1 MIRLEIKNQN
11 KLKYKRI
18 IKYKNITNKINQT
31 FDKALEFI
39 NKSDN
44 IKYALLYKEAYWLFT
59 KKENTAIGEI
69 EIYYDNSIDKSINK
83 SYIRINDIKYPILIN
98 FHYFEKEYNLNRSNI
113 LFMQYIWNERFKE
126 LKYDKIKQNINYLSC
141 QSNYGY
147 SIAFNK
153 SMKEVL
159 NIKNIFN
166 YNLVY
171 KDTKKK
177 YDIKYLP
184 YTIYSNFNN
193 FDKLDLR
200 GVKFDLGIL
209 NIIKY
214 QMDKMNINNKKME
227 KIYLK
232 RLCQLLNFILKH
244 SNKNASYLICCIRF
258 NPRNTR
264 FENIICKLSLYFKE
278 IILHKEP
285 TDTSVSELNFC
296 IYLKRFKDNNT
307 KINEINFLDKEEY
320 NCINSIDI
328 KKNINI
334 FMDKLIIE
342 YINFY
347 NYLKSFK
354 FKEFNFHLFK
364 NKIIDYMIKYNFSI
378 NIYMN
383 RIIKEEQICNYEDM
397 SVFIDYIKKF
407 NIKRI
412 VEKDMI
418 INNFLYI
425 TYLYNQQNNKL
436 IHYNIINPRIDKNKY
451 MNIIS
456 DFYLEESVQKFK
468 IDYSK
473 SIKKNDLIIYNKDYN
488 KENNVEYIIVPINTE
503 LDFIN
508 DYYIWT
514 RSKNYL
520 FLIKIKLFKK
530 VK

>member
-11 KLKYKRI
+11 KLKYKKI

-59 KKENTAIGEI
+59 KKENTAIGEV

-193 FDKLDLR
+193 FDKLET
-200 GVKFDLGIL
+200 V
-209 NIIKY
+209 
-214 QMDKMNINNKKME
+214 
-227 KIYLK
+227 
-232 RLCQLLNFILKH
+232 
-244 SNKNASYLICCIRF
+244 
-258 NPRNTR
+258 
-264 FENIICKLSLYFKE
+264 
-278 IILHKEP
+278 
-285 TDTSVSELNFC
+285 
-296 IYLKRFKDNNT
+296 
-307 KINEINFLDKEEY
+307 
-320 NCINSIDI
+320 
-328 KKNINI
+328 
-334 FMDKLIIE
+334 
-342 YINFY
+342 
-347 NYLKSFK
+347 
-354 FKEFNFHLFK
+354 
-364 NKIIDYMIKYNFSI
+364 
-378 NIYMN
+378 
-383 RIIKEEQICNYEDM
+383 
-397 SVFIDYIKKF
+397 
-407 NIKRI
+407 
-412 VEKDMI
+412 
-418 INNFLYI
+418 
-425 TYLYNQQNNKL
+425 
-436 IHYNIINPRIDKNKY
+436 
-451 MNIIS
+451 
-456 DFYLEESVQKFK
+456 
-468 IDYSK
+468 
-473 SIKKNDLIIYNKDYN
+473 
-488 KENNVEYIIVPINTE
+488 
-503 LDFIN
+503 
-508 DYYIWT
+508 
-514 RSKNYL
+514 
-520 FLIKIKLFKK
+520 
-530 VK
+530 